1 MNNPPETSVIVS
13 EWLLPSP
20 LAIFSESMHLV
31 SNMQM
36 ASLHR
41 HPRFTK
47 SMSCDISKY
56 IVSKCP
62 YKEADY

>member
-1 MNNPPETSVIVS
+1 MNNPTETSVIDY

-41 HPRFTK
+41 HARFTK
-47 SMSCDISKY
+47 SMSYDISKY
-56 IVSKCP
+56 ILSKCP
-62 YKEADY
+62 YKEAYY